1 MSIMYTRDY
10 HELLKELMER
20 YHLQEEDMI
29 FVENIADWC
38 RQCGINEPDEERPL
52 KLISQQGGGARML
65 IKEDITD
72 KIVNERMNA
81 LSIQGQL
88 RNVAHDRAELLNSQE
103 KKLSYLFLCE
113 IAHGLYNMQ
122 DELLADDW
130 VFEEMGTMGFF
141 EN

>member
-1 MSIMYTRDY
+1 MYTRDY
-10 HELLKELMER
+10 HELLKDLMER

-38 RQCGINEPDEERPL
+38 RQCGINEPDEGRPL
-52 KLISQQGGGARML
+52 RLISQQGSGARML

-88 RNVAHDRAELLNSQE
+88 RNVVHDRAELLNSNE
-103 KKLSYLFLCE
+103 KKLTYLFLCE
-113 IAHGLYNMQ
+113 IAHSLHKMQ

>member
-1 MSIMYTRDY
+1 MYTRDY
-10 HELLKELMER
+10 QELLKDLMER
-20 YHLQEEDMI
+20 YRLREEDMI

-72 KIVNERMNA
+72 KRVNERMNA
-81 LSIQGQL
+81 LSIQDQL
-88 RNVAHDRAELLNSQE
+88 RSVAHDRAELLNSHE
-103 KKLSYLFLCE
+103 KKLTYLFLRE
-113 IAHGLYNMQ
+113 IAQGLHGMQ
-122 DELLADDW
+122 DELLSDDW
-130 VFEEMGTMGFF
+130 AFEEMESMGFF

>member
-1 MSIMYTRDY
+1 MYTRDY
-10 HELLKELMER
+10 QELLKDLMER
-20 YHLQEEDMI
+20 YRLREEDMI

-52 KLISQQGGGARML
+52 KLISQQGSGARML

-72 KIVNERMNA
+72 KILNERMNA

-88 RNVAHDRAELLNSQE
+88 RNVVHDRAELLNSNE
-103 KKLSYLFLCE
+103 KKLTYLFLCE
-113 IAHGLYNMQ
+113 IAHSLHKMQ